1 MEITELLDRA
11 KKRASLESDYALAKA
26 IGIPTGNLSNIRKG
40 RAHPSNEV
48 AVQLATL
55 AGLDE
60 MQVIAEIEMRTANS
74 EKKRNFWKHYI
85 ESRGIVATL
94 GICAI
99 GLGIIATP
107 ETAEAKVLQLQNY
120 DAVFLANQPSQIY
133 IMRISDTP
141 RASVATA
148 PWLLIILADWI
159 ESATSIASDSVNT
172 LKSCRHKCHKV
183 HD

>member
-1 MEITELLDRA
+1 MEIKEILDMAKERA
-11 KKRASLESDYALAKA
+11 NLASDYALAKVL
-26 IGIPTGNLSNIRKG
+26 GKQTGTISNWRKG
-40 RAHPSNEV
+40 KQHPSNEE
-48 AVQLATL
+48 AVQLAVL

-60 MQVIAEIEMRTANS
+60 MRVIAEIEMRTANS

-148 PWLLIILADWI
+148 PWLLII
-159 ESATSIASDSVNT
+159 N
-172 LKSCRHKCHKV
+172 HKV
-183 HD
+183 